1 MTKAYKQFIYPLPYI
16 YLMDTRLMCRKF
28 QSFLHHALL
37 QLFGRSLGECS
48 FTIFKVFCA
57 TLSFIQENQLLKG
70 FDPYICCQNLVVK
83 WKKNILTPLILFPTI
98 ATICLIQNWTMWKK
112 LLLIFHYY
120 KHSSQFIGQESKP
133 KLWKWK
139 SSWSIYIT
147 HAQTINFLVVNLK
160 I

>member
-1 MTKAYKQFIYPLPYI
+1 MHLPFALYLPYGYKI
-16 YLMDTRLMCRKF
+16 DVSKISKF
-28 QSFLHHALL
+28 LAS
-37 QLFGRSLGECS
+37 CS
-48 FTIFKVFCA
+48 FTIILKVSCIIMFFHNFQSFFCA
-57 TLSFIQENQLLKG
+57 TLSFIQENQLLKL

-98 ATICLIQNWTMWKK
+98 ATICLIQNSTMWKK
-112 LLLIFHYY
+112 LLFIFHYY

-147 HAQTINFLVVNLK
+147 HAQTMQFLVVNSK